1 ITVTV
6 ICHGHTGQLAFIFV
20 AAGVGNS
27 EVAPGAETAPRRA
40 LAIYAHPDDPDV
52 SCGGTL
58 ARWAAAGSEV
68 HVCLCCDGDKGSLD
82 PAVDSKT
89 LVLDRRH
96 ETEAAGRAL
105 GVEAHHWLG
114 FRDGEVDDSAELR
127 SQLVA
132 LVRGIRPDAVLAPDP
147 TAVFFG
153 SNYINHR
160 DHRVVGWAVLD
171 AVSPAAANPH
181 YFPGSIEAYQVPVL
195 YLSGTLEPDTWVDI
209 TATIETKATA
219 LACHTSQIGVGGEW
233 LGNAVRER
241 AEETGRIAGVP
252 YAEAFRKVV
261 LA

>member
-1 ITVTV
+1 MTRTV
-6 ICHGHTGQLAFIFV
+6 HGHSVKLPFIFV
-20 AAGVGNS
+20 VVGVGTG
-27 EVAPGAETAPRRA
+27 EVLPGDWTVPRRA
-40 LAIYAHPDDPDV
+40 LAIYAHPDDTDV

-82 PAVDSKT
+82 PAVDSRA
-89 LVLDRRH
+89 LVRDRRQ

-105 GVEAHHWLG
+105 GVGAHHWLG

-127 SQLVA
+127 ARLVA

-153 SNYINHR
+153 ANYINHR
-160 DHRVVGWAVLD
+160 DHRMVGWAVLD

-181 YFPGSIEAYQVPVL
+181 YFPGPVQAYQVPVL

-209 TATIETKATA
+209 TPTIESKAIA
-219 LACHTSQIGVGGEW
+219 LACHASQIGVGGEW

-241 AEETGRIAGVP
+241 AEEAGRLAGVP
-252 YAEAFRKVV
+252 YAEAFRRVV